1 MPRKKRRP
9 TLAYPSLESAL
20 ANVTKPRVAAP
31 LALWLAGKPR
41 ELPTNGHCPWKD
53 FMSNDIYTVSFCD
66 SEDNWTNRE
75 YYEFEAANSAF
86 TQVTYKPSTVYAEL
100 NESST
105 DDRDSWKTIETYHGE
120 SEKFCEEFAGGT
132 N

>member
-1 MPRKKRRP
+1 
-9 TLAYPSLESAL
+9 
-20 ANVTKPRVAAP
+20 
-31 LALWLAGKPR
+31 
-41 ELPTNGHCPWKD
+41 
-53 FMSNDIYTVSFCD
+53 MSNDIYTVSFCD
-66 SEDNWTNRE
+66 SENNWTNRE

-86 TQVTYKPSTVYAEL
+86 TQVTYKSSTVYAEL